1 MAVFVDLDEEAEP
14 PNSGIGGNPHHYD
27 YRAAVHHQ
35 PDKQLLP
42 SPAHAEG
49 STGDDNDANVTGASE
64 PSSARDHFRNGMT
77 EALGCYP

>member
-14 PNSGIGGNPHHYD
+14 PNTDIGGNPHHYD
-27 YRAAVHHQ
+27 YQAAVHHQ

-42 SPAHAEG
+42 SHAEG
-49 STGDDNDANVTGASE
+49 TGDAIDANVAGTSE